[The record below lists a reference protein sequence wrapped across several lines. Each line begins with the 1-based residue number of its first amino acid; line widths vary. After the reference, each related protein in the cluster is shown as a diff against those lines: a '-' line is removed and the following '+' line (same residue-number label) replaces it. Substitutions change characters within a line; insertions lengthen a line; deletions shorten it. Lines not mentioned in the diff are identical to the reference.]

1 MDQTSAALASCRA
14 EALVITLEA
23 DTTSDLDAV
32 PEMLERATAGAELVL
47 AAWVMVKVGRVRRV
61 LSGGA
66 AIVVRRL
73 LGVQAHTVSSFLRVY
88 RASALRLAWE
98 RYGDDLIREEGFA
111 CKAELLSNLAK
122 LGARIEEVPVALDTS
137 RRVGESKMPILRT
150 IGAYC
155 RMLARQRL
163 SKAPAV
169 AE

>member
-1 MDQTSAALASCRA
+1 FFSSRRRHTRLQGDWSSDVCS
-14 EALVITLEA
+14 
-23 DTTSDLDAV
+23 SDL
-32 PEMLERATAGAELVL
+32 
-47 AAWVMVKVGRVRRV
+47 
-61 LSGGA
+61 
-66 AIVVRRL
+66 
-73 LGVQAHTVSSFLRVY
+73 AHTVSSFLRVY